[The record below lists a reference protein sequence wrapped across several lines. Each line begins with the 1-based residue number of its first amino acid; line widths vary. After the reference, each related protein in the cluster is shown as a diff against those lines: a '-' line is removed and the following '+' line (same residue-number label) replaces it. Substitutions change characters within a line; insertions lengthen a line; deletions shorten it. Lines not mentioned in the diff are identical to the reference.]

1 MIGMDDQGDKRGAPK
16 GSFGNVAHE
25 RSEEVARQIETM
37 AGLGISQEDMA
48 IILNISVDTIGRHY
62 RAEADAGLAR
72 AKVTLL
78 NRAHRMAMMEGLPP
92 GLSPDRAYEVAS
104 RKIDFLLNVVHRV
117 RPGTEH
123 DFGAGTINV
132 TISPDDGEL

>member
-1 MIGMDDQGDKRGAPK
+1 MDDQPDKRGAPK
-16 GSFGNVAHE
+16 GSFGNVAYE
-25 RSEEVARQIETM
+25 RSEETARQIETM

-48 IILNISVDTIGRHY
+48 TILSISVDTIGRHY
-62 RAEADAGLAR
+62 REEADKGLAR

-78 NRAHRMAMMEGLPP
+78 NRAHRMAMMEGLPQ
-92 GLSPDRAYEVAS
+92 GITPDRAYEIAS

-132 TISPDDGEL
+132 SITSDDAEL

>member
-1 MIGMDDQGDKRGAPK
+1 MDNQPDKRGAPK
-16 GSFGNVAHE
+16 GSFGTVAHE
-25 RSEEVARQIETM
+25 RSDETARQIETM

-62 RAEADAGLAR
+62 REEADKGLAR

-78 NRAHRMAMMEGLPP
+78 NRAHRMAMMEGLPQ
-92 GLSPDRAYEVAS
+92 GITPDRAYEIAS

-132 TISPDDGEL
+132 SISADDAEL

>member
-1 MIGMDDQGDKRGAPK
+1 MDDKPDQRGAPK
-16 GSFGNVAHE
+16 GKFGNVAHE
-25 RSEEVARQIETM
+25 RSEETARQIETM
-37 AGLGISQEDMA
+37 AGLGIPQEDMA
-48 IILNISVDTIGRHY
+48 LILNISVDTIDRHY
-62 RAEADAGLAR
+62 REEADKGLAR

-78 NRAHRMAMMEGLPP
+78 NRAHRMAMMEGLPQ
-92 GLSPDRAYEVAS
+92 GITPDRAYEIAS

-132 TISPDDGEL
+132 SISADDAEL

>member
-1 MIGMDDQGDKRGAPK
+1 MDDKPDQRGAPK
-16 GSFGNVAHE
+16 GKFGNVAHE
-25 RSEEVARQIETM
+25 RTDELARQIETM
-37 AGLGISQEDMA
+37 AGLGIPQEDMA
-48 IILNISVDTIGRHY
+48 LILNISVDTIGRHY
-62 RAEADAGLAR
+62 REEADKGLAR

-78 NRAHRMAMMEGLPP
+78 NRAHRMAMMEGLPQ
-92 GLSPDRAYEVAS
+92 GITPDRAYEIAS

-132 TISPDDGEL
+132 SISADDAEL